1 VAFWNVGILCQAS
14 DGKDKPC
21 IRRREALRIMG
32 IRVKLSEIVSGM
44 EFQTDESVC
53 YLKKTTGETVLITDE
68 ASNAAEEGTTL
79 SIYPQW
85 EREEIEA
92 ARDIQRNEENYVALP
107 SRFDMNEY
115 SIMERFCD
123 TVEDEK
129 VATGLRLAIQ
139 GSGAFRRFKDGLHA
153 FGIAEQWYAFRDKAL
168 REIAKDWC
176 EENHVEYTED

>member
-1 VAFWNVGILCQAS
+1 
-14 DGKDKPC
+14 
-21 IRRREALRIMG
+21 
-32 IRVKLSEIVSGM
+32 
-44 EFQTDESVC
+44 
-53 YLKKTTGETVLITDE
+53 
-68 ASNAAEEGTTL
+68 
-79 SIYPQW
+79 
-85 EREEIEA
+85 
-92 ARDIQRNEENYVALP
+92 VALP

-115 SIMERFCD
+115 RIMERFCD

-176 EENHVEYTED
+176 EENHIEYTED